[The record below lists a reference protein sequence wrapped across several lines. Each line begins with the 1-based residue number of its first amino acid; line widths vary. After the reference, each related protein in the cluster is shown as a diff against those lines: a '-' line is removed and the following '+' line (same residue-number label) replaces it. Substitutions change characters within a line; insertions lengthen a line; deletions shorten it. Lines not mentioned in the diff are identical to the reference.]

1 MYRILLF
8 ILMLGYFGSVQAQN
22 LTGKWVGFFTTNT
35 GLSYPYEVIIQDDGN
50 TNIIANTYTKFTSSY
65 SAKASAKGMFT
76 RQSKI
81 VSILETKFD
90 QITLAPN
97 TQACLMSS
105 YLTYN
110 NSKGKEVLQGTY
122 ISNNFSGPS
131 DCGSGIV
138 MLTKEINFVFVKKN
152 NKEVNKVVKK
162 EDKKETQKIAVLK
175 KDTLKQMAVKSLIVD
190 TAKTTS
196 TPNQIVSTTTNQTE
210 KNTSSNLKESL
221 IKESI
226 IKKESESTIRKA
238 ISNKIPVPWVLIS
251 RDNKLIKSITTN
263 AKKVSIDLYDN
274 GSFES
279 DSVTVY
285 DNNVIIFDRLKLSYK
300 EFHFEL
306 PLNEKITQHE
316 LVLVAHKTGNMTRNS
331 SILIFKDNNI
341 KEEFIINTNNKTNA
355 KITIKYDAKV
365 KPSE

>member
-8 ILMLGYFGSVQAQN
+8 ILMLGYFTSVPAQN

-50 TNIIANTYTKFTSSY
+50 TNIIATTYTKFNSGY
-65 SAKASAKGMFT
+65 SATASAKGMFT

-90 QITLAPN
+90 QIALAPN

-131 DCGSGIV
+131 DCGAGVV

-152 NKEVNKVVKK
+152 NKEVNKEVKTD
-162 EDKKETQKIAVLK
+162 DKKETQKIAVVK
-175 KDTLKQMAVKSLIVD
+175 KDTIKQIAVKRLNVD

-196 TPNQIVSTTTNQTE
+196 SPILITSPATIEKEKITTI
-210 KNTSSNLKESL
+210 NLKESL

-226 IKKESESTIRKA
+226 IKKESENSVRKA
-238 ISNKIPVPWVLIS
+238 ITNKIPVPWVLIS
-251 RDNKLIKSITTN
+251 RDNKLIKTITTN
-263 AKKVSIDLYDN
+263 AKKVSIDLFDN
-274 GSFES
+274 GSFET
-279 DSVTVY
+279 DSITVY
-285 DNNVIIFDRLKLSYK
+285 DNNAILFDRLKLSYK

-306 PLNEKITQHE
+306 PLNEKVTQHE
-316 LVLVAHKTGNMTRNS
+316 LVLVAHKTGNITRNS

-341 KEEFIINTNNKTNA
+341 KEEFIINTNNKNNA
-355 KITIKYDAKV
+355 KIVIKYDAKV
-365 KPSE
+365 KSSE

>member
-1 MYRILLF
+1 
-8 ILMLGYFGSVQAQN
+8 MLGYFGSVQAQN

-35 GLSYPYEVIIQDDGN
+35 GLSYTYEVIIQDDGN

-152 NKEVNKVVKK
+152 NKEVKK
-162 EDKKETQKIAVLK
+162 EDKKETQKIAVVK
-175 KDTLKQMAVKSLIVD
+175 KDTLKQMAVKRLNVD

-196 TPNQIVSTTTNQTE
+196 TNNQIVSNATNQTE
-210 KNTSSNLKESL
+210 KNTSSNLKES
-221 IKESI
+221 I
-226 IKKESESTIRKA
+226 IKKESENSVRKA

-251 RDNKLIKSITTN
+251 RDNKLIKT
-263 AKKVSIDLYDN
+263 LYKLN
-274 GSFES
+274 G
-279 DSVTVY
+279 
-285 DNNVIIFDRLKLSYK
+285 
-300 EFHFEL
+300 
-306 PLNEKITQHE
+306 
-316 LVLVAHKTGNMTRNS
+316 
-331 SILIFKDNNI
+331 
-341 KEEFIINTNNKTNA
+341 
-355 KITIKYDAKV
+355 
-365 KPSE
+365 

>member
-8 ILMLGYFGSVQAQN
+8 ILMLGYFSSGQAQN
-22 LTGKWVGFFTTNT
+22 LSGKWVGFFTTNM
-35 GLSYPYEVIIQDDGN
+35 GISYPYEVIIQDDGN
-50 TNIIANTYTKFTSSY
+50 TNLIANTYTKFTSSY

-76 RQSKI
+76 KQSKI

-90 QITLAPN
+90 QIALAPN

-110 NSKGKEVLQGTY
+110 NNKGKELLQGTY
-122 ISNNFSGPS
+122 ISNNFSGS
-131 DCGSGIV
+131 GDCGSGIV
-138 MLTKEINFVFVKKN
+138 MLTKENNFVYVKKN
-152 NKEVNKVVKK
+152 NKEVKK
-162 EDKKETQKIAVLK
+162 EEKKIAVIK
-175 KDTLKQMAVKSLIVD
+175 KDTLKQIAIKQVTVD
-190 TAKTTS
+190 TVKTTP
-196 TPNQIVSTTTNQTE
+196 TPSSIAS
-210 KNTSSNLKESL
+210 TSSNPSETITSSSLKESL
-221 IKESI
+221 V
-226 IKKESESTIRKA
+226 KKGADNIVRGPTT
-238 ISNKIPVPWVLIS
+238 NKIPVPWVIIS
-251 RDNKLIKSITTN
+251 RDNKLIKTITTN
-263 AKKVSIDLYDN
+263 AKKVSIDLYNN

-316 LVLVAHKTGNMTRNS
+316 LVLVAHKTGNITRNS

-341 KEEFIINTNNKTNA
+341 KEEFIINTNNKNNA
-355 KITIKYDAKV
+355 KIIIKFDAKF
-365 KPSE
+365 KASD